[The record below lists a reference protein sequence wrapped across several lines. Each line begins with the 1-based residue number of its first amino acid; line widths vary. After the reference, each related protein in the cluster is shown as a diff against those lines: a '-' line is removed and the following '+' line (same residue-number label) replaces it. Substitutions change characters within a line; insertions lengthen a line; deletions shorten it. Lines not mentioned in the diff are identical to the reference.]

1 MMTRVFIGDSHHTH
15 VCVNFQHR
23 RRTFRN
29 MGLLC
34 DIEVYY
40 NLFFRLLLPR
50 ESQNRSEKK
59 IVLGLYAS
67 VIFLLE
73 EGGRGFRV
81 SLLTLLT
88 RDFRDC
94 NHDCATFYTKKNCLY
109 FKSVRNFFVFAHQSY
124 TGRRRFCQLIF
135 LLEFLVTKSTLVS
148 L

>member
-50 ESQNRSEKK
+50 EFPNRSDNK
-59 IVLGLYAS
+59 IVLGLHAS

-73 EGGRGFRV
+73 EAEEGLGFR
-81 SLLTLLT
+81 S
-88 RDFRDC
+88 
-94 NHDCATFYTKKNCLY
+94 
-109 FKSVRNFFVFAHQSY
+109 
-124 TGRRRFCQLIF
+124 
-135 LLEFLVTKSTLVS
+135 
-148 L
+148 

>member
-94 NHDCATFYTKKNCLY
+94 NHDCAIFYTKKKL
-109 FKSVRNFFVFAHQSY
+109 SVLQICSKLFRLRTSIVHWPTAFLSANLSAGISRN
-124 TGRRRFCQLIF
+124 
-135 LLEFLVTKSTLVS
+135 
-148 L
+148 